1 MAIYQLIW
9 FCDRN
14 AGVGWEP
21 HCTILDCRLLLP
33 QLTTW
38 FLQRLL
44 LQTQRARAQSVR
56 RTANALLLV
65 TVILFLRTTSYK
77 TLAKGTSPLLET
89 IRNGFLQKMKLRL
102 LRRRVTLSSL

>member
-44 LQTQRARAQSVR
+44 LQTQSAR
-56 RTANALLLV
+56 ALLLV

-77 TLAKGTSPLLET
+77 TLAKRTSPLLET
-89 IRNGFLQKMKLRL
+89 IRNGFLQEMMLRL
-102 LRRRVTLSSL
+102 LRRRVTLSGL